1 MRFQTLTSN
10 APFGII
16 MRMEY
21 ATHKK
26 IHNFDFEGI
35 INDDKDIIR
44 LKEQY
49 RIIAENYMRAR
60 GYIPHLDLDSV
71 FTIAYNNGNYLF
83 KYTRYGIYVGKA
95 KAQCYQAIAGT
106 RLIPMSTTQQ
116 VKSEKSSPNVESQL
130 GQS

>member
-1 MRFQTLTSN
+1 
-10 APFGII
+10 
-16 MRMEY
+16 MEY
-21 ATHKK
+21 IAHKR

-44 LKEQY
+44 LREQY

-71 FTIAYNNGNYLF
+71 FTISYNNGNYNF

-95 KAQCYQAIAGT
+95 KAKCYQAVAGT

-116 VKSEKSSPNVESQL
+116 DKSEKYLLSVESQL